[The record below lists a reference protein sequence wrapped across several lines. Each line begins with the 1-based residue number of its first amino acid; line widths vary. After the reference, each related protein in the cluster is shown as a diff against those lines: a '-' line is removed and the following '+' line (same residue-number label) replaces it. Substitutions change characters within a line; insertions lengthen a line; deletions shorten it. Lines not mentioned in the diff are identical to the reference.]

1 MIQLSNRVQQL
12 GESATLKMAQLARSL
27 KAQGKP
33 VISLTLGEP
42 DYDTPEHIKQAA
54 VEALAQGYTKYTPV
68 PGLLELRQA
77 ICMKLQRD
85 NQLSYKPEEI
95 VVSNGAKQSFYNLCN
110 ALINEGDEVAVIA
123 PYWVSYKE
131 MIELSGGVPVYISA
145 GIEQDFK
152 ISAQQLRQALTEK
165 TKMLVFSSP
174 CNPTGAV
181 FSKEELMSFCEVL
194 QDFPNVVIISYEIY
208 EYINFTPKGHVSIAA
223 IGNEN
228 IKARTAV
235 INGFSKGFAMTGW
248 RLGYIAA
255 PKWLAD
261 ACNKIQGQCTSGAS
275 SFAQRAAITALEQGM
290 DIYMDMTANFLKRRD
305 LLLSLLHPIK
315 GIKCN
320 LPQGAFYVFPDI
332 SEYIGKQYKGHT
344 IHSAEDFCLHLLDD
358 YYVATVAGEGF
369 GAPTCMRISYATSE
383 AELREACKRIGEFVA
398 QIQD

>member
-33 VISLTLGEP
+33 IISLTLGEP
-42 DYDTPEHIKQAA
+42 DFDTPEHIKQAA
-54 VEALAQGYTKYTPV
+54 VEALVQGYTKYTPV
-68 PGLLELRQA
+68 PGILELRQA
-77 ICMKLQRD
+77 ICNKLQKD
-85 NQLSYKPEEI
+85 NNLSYKPEEI
-95 VVSNGAKQSFYNLCN
+95 VVSNGAKQSFSNLCN

-131 MIELSGGVPVYISA
+131 IIELSGGTPVYISA
-145 GIEQDFK
+145 GIEQNYK
-152 ISAQQLRQALTEK
+152 ITAQQLAQGLTDK
-165 TKMLVFSSP
+165 TKMLIFSSP

-181 FSKEELMSFCEVL
+181 FSKEELISFCEVL
-194 QDFPNVVIISYEIY
+194 KNFPNVLIVSDEIY
-208 EYINFTPKGHVSIAA
+208 EYINFTHEGHTSIAA
-223 IGNEN
+223 IGGES

-235 INGFSKGFAMTGW
+235 INGFSKGYAMTGW

-261 ACNKIQGQCTSGAS
+261 ACSKIQGQCTSGAC
-275 SFAQRAAITALEQGM
+275 SFSQRAAITALEQGM
-290 DIYMDMTANFLKRRD
+290 DIYMQMTSNFLKRRD
-305 LLLSLLHPIK
+305 LLLSLLQEIK

-332 SEYIGKQYKGHT
+332 SEYIGKEYKGKT
-344 IHSAEDFCLHLLDD
+344 IQSAEDFCLFLLDD

-383 AELREACKRIGEFVA
+383 EELREACKRIAEFVA
-398 QIQD
+398 QIQ